1 MISNSFLEK
10 LKARE
15 FQMCKCG
22 HTRFW
27 HEGKCLMTMQHREGN
42 EDFDYCQCIEF
53 QLVKSIASQ
62 TSKRIGRKRRIEK
75 VNENSTS
82 GRR

>member
-27 HEGKCLMTMQHREGN
+27 HEGKCLMTMLEGN

-75 VNENSTS
+75 VNENSTN

>member
-1 MISNSFLEK
+1 MISSFLEK
-10 LKARE
+10 LTARE

-42 EDFDYCQCIEF
+42 EDFDYCQCTEF

-62 TSKRIGRKRRIEK
+62 SSKRIGGKRRIEK
-75 VNENSTS
+75 ANENSTNE
-82 GRR
+82 RR

>member
-42 EDFDYCQCIEF
+42 EDLI
-53 QLVKSIASQ
+53 I
-62 TSKRIGRKRRIEK
+62 
-75 VNENSTS
+75 VNALSFNL
-82 GRR
+82 

>member
-1 MISNSFLEK
+1 MVSSSFLEK
-10 LKARE
+10 LKARD

-27 HEGKCLMTMQHREGN
+27 HEEGKCLMTTQHDEGD

-53 QLVKSIASQ
+53 QLSRSITAR
-62 TSKRIGRKRRIEK
+62 TTKRIGRKSKIQK
-75 VNENSTS
+75 
-82 GRR
+82 G